1 MSEWTD
7 QIVSRL
13 QRLSYE
19 GYSGSVIADAVNR
32 EFGTA
37 FSRNAVIGKLHR
49 MGCTTGGVVKVKT
62 TTWSE
67 PMIEAL
73 RLAFADGN
81 TAQACARH
89 VSAAAGF
96 EVTVSALYA
105 KAGAMGLNFKAQAR
119 QVRLDRLFN
128 PPARPILFSAPIEEV
143 ETEVEPAAAVSIVP
157 EVEVEDAP
165 FSAEGVRLMD
175 LREHSCRFPIGE
187 PDADGYRFCGERK
200 ARGSYCAYH
209 ARIAYQPVAK
219 RPDRAPLPMRGAEKA
234 FRRFA

>member
-7 QIVSRL
+7 KIVSRL

-19 GYSGSVIADAVNR
+19 GYSASAIAEAVNR
-32 EFGTA
+32 EFSTA
-37 FSRNAVIGKLHR
+37 FSRNAVIGKIHR
-49 MGCTTGGVVKVKT
+49 MGCTTGGKVAVAQT
-62 TTWSE
+62 RWTE

-119 QVRLDRLFN
+119 QARLDRLFN

-143 ETEVEPAAAVSIVP
+143 ETEVEASIVP

-165 FSAEGVRLMD
+165 FRAEGVRLMD
-175 LREHSCRFPIGE
+175 LRPHSCRFPIGE

-200 ARGSYCAYH
+200 AGRAYCSAH
-209 ARIAYQPVAK
+209 ARIAYLPVAK

>member
-19 GYSGSVIADAVNR
+19 GYSASAIAEAVNR
-32 EFGTA
+32 EFSTA

-49 MGCTTGGVVKVKT
+49 MGCTTGGKVAVAQT
-62 TTWSE
+62 RWTE

-119 QVRLDRLFN
+119 QARLDRLFN

-143 ETEVEPAAAVSIVP
+143 EIEVEPA
-157 EVEVEDAP
+157 
-165 FSAEGVRLMD
+165 FRAEAVRLMD
-175 LREHSCRFPIGE
+175 LRPHHCRFPLGE

-200 ARGSYCAYH
+200 ARGSYCAEH
-209 ARIAYQPVAK
+209 ARIAYLPVQK
-219 RPDRAPLPMRGAEKA
+219 RADRAPLPMRGAEKA